1 MLPFT
6 MKRRSGWRLRSG
18 TSPEMP
24 HILTERL
31 ELVILDRSD
40 VGEVLDYYL
49 RNRAFLAPWV
59 PRRSPDFF
67 TKRYQQQVLA
77 RDLAEAA
84 SGSKL
89 PFWLRRRVDGLLI
102 GAAVFSNIIYGSF
115 QSCFLGY
122 NLDGERIGRG
132 FMTEALQAALRY
144 VFDTVGLH
152 RVEANVMPRNRPS
165 VRLLRRLGFHYE
177 GYAARYLEISGAW
190 EDHIR
195 MALLADEFSAGDSE

>member
-1 MLPFT
+1 
-6 MKRRSGWRLRSG
+6 
-18 TSPEMP
+18 MP

-59 PRRSPDFF
+59 PRKSPDFF

-132 FMTEALQAALRY
+132 FMTEALQAALHY

-152 RVEANVMPRNRPS
+152 RVEANVMPRNRAS

-195 MALLADEFSAGDSE
+195 MALLANEFSAGDSE